1 MPKTPV
7 VAVIGAGL
15 IGRSWAMVFARA
27 GWTVRITDSSGAAL
41 KAMPRFVRAS
51 LADLARHGLVADPRA
66 AAQRIVPVRTIAEAA
81 AGVDFAQECGPET
94 IADKIAIFEA
104 LDASA
109 PARAI
114 LASSSSAIAASKYTA
129 KLAGRARC
137 LVAHP
142 VNPPHLVPIV
152 ELCPAP
158 WTSRKTIA
166 AARRIY
172 ERIGQVPVLVRK
184 EIEGFI
190 LNRLQGAL
198 LAEAFRLVGAGY
210 VSAAD
215 LDKTIKDGLGLRWSF
230 MGPFETIELNAPR
243 GIADY
248 CARYTGFYKEL
259 AAASA
264 GPEVYQSPNV
274 DGVIAAWPH
283 QPTPERIAELT
294 QRRNEWLAA
303 LAAHKAKHTSFR
315 GDASASNPEPR
326 DSLGAQL
333 RT

>member
-1 MPKTPV
+1 MRKTPI

-27 GWTVRITDSSGAAL
+27 GWTVRITDPNEAAL
-41 KAMPRFVRAS
+41 RAVPRLVRVS
-51 LADLARHGLVADPRA
+51 LADLARHGLVADPRGA
-66 AAQRIVPVRTIAEAA
+66 AKRIIPVRTIAEAA
-81 AGVDFAQECGPET
+81 SGADFAQECGPET
-94 IADKIAIFEA
+94 IADKIAIFGA
-104 LDASA
+104 LDAAA

-114 LASSSSAIAASKYTA
+114 LASSSSAIAASKFTG

-142 VNPPHLVPIV
+142 VNPPHLVPVV

-158 WTSRKTIA
+158 WTSRKTVA

-243 GIADY
+243 GISDY
-248 CARYTGFYKEL
+248 CARYTGFYKRL
-259 AAASA
+259 QAAPAT
-264 GPEVYQSPNV
+264 PEVYATRNT
-274 DGVIAAWPH
+274 DRVIRSWGAPLGDSRHAAKTRW
-283 QPTPERIAELT
+283 RD
-294 QRRNEWLAA
+294 RRLAA
-303 LAAHKAKHTSFR
+303 LAAHKR
-315 GDASASNPEPR
+315 
-326 DSLGAQL
+326 AQAGFKKT
-333 RT
+333 R